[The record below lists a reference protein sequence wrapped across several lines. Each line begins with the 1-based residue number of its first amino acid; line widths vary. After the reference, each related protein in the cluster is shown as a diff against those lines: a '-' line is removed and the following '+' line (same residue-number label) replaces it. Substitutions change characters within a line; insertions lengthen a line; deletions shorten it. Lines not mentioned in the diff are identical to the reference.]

1 VGGRMPV
8 PIGVGPDAGLTRIA
22 SVEVELLRDRAE
34 LIVLPPPGP
43 LTIAPIDVFHA
54 DAPAVTA

>member
-1 VGGRMPV
+1 MPV